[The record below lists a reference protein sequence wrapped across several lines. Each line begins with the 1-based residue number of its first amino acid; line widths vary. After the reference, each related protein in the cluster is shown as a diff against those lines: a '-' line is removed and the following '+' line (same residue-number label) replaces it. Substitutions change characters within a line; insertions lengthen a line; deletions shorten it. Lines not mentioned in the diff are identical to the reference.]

1 MDKEVWSQVKD
12 YNNIYEISSYGNVRS
27 IDRIVN
33 AKNGST
39 RMVKGKN
46 IKLTFNGLYYVVGL
60 SKNGKM
66 KQHYVHRLVAEAF
79 IPNVENFECVNHK
92 DGNKLNNYYEN
103 LEWCTLEYNVQDA
116 WKTGLMGIPKGK
128 ENKMFG
134 RYGKNANKSKP
145 VYQYDLNYNFI
156 KKWDCQRDV
165 QRELGFSEKS
175 ISNCVLGNQKTAYG
189 YIWLDKLKELKE
201 GKENDK

>member
-1 MDKEVWSQVKD
+1 MQEEWRTIEKFPNYMISNIGRIKSLNYHRTGKEQILKQNINGRGYYYVNISSNGK
-12 YNNIYEISSYGNVRS
+12 YNNLLIHREV
-27 IDRIVN
+27 
-33 AKNGST
+33 AKAFLKNGDINKT
-39 RMVKGKN
+39 D
-46 IKLTFNGLYYVVGL
+46 I
-60 SKNGKM
+60 
-66 KQHYVHRLVAEAF
+66 
-79 IPNVENFECVNHK
+79 NHK

-145 VYQYDLNYNFI
+145 VYQYDLDYNFI

-201 GKENDK
+201 GQSENERQ